1 MTVTADLHTHTLR
14 SYTGSSSL
22 YENLQ
27 QANKNKLSTIAITD
41 YGPKEHS
48 SKRQLFEYLAKLPH
62 SAYNINILRGVEA
75 NITDLYAA
83 KLDIDENDISNFDWI
98 IGSYHQ
104 ISEYD
109 TNIINSMLLTVLFE
123 KLANNPLINTIG
135 HMERYECG
143 FDVPKIISIM
153 KQKGKVVEIGSAPF
167 NSDNDTFQKRQ
178 LISIIDT
185 CKELSAPICIV
196 SNAHYCDEVGKF
208 DKLLTYLDSVSFPE
222 NLIINSNLKLLRSYI
237 NNFKQMRD
245 VALQK
250 QKINYGATLRTYQP
264 NLKR

>member
-14 SYTGSSSL
+14 SHTGSSTL

-27 QANKNKLSTIAITD
+27 QAYKNKLSTIAVTD

-48 SKRQLFEYLAKLPH
+48 SKRQLLEYLNKLPRF
-62 SAYNINILRGVEA
+62 AYNVNILRGVEA
-75 NITDLYAA
+75 NVTDLYAA
-83 KLDIDENDISNFDWI
+83 KLDIDEKDISNFDWI

-109 TNIINSMLLTVLFE
+109 GNIINSVLLTNLFE

-143 FDVPKIISIM
+143 FDVTKIISLM
-153 KQKGKVVEIGSAPF
+153 KQRGKVVEIGAASF
-167 NSDNDTFQKRQ
+167 NSDNDTFQKKQ

-185 CKELSAPICIV
+185 CKELSAPICIA

-208 DKLLTYLDSVSFPE
+208 DKLLTYLDSVNFPE
-222 NLIINSNLKLLRSYI
+222 NLVINSNLKLLRSYI

-245 VALQK
+245 VELQK
-250 QKINYGATLRTYQP
+250 QKINYGAILRTYQP
-264 NLKR
+264 SPKR